1 MWNTISIHA
10 PAKGATRI
18 KSPAVRSCD
27 FNPRSREGSDTEKEN
42 QGGKNNI
49 SIHAPAKGAT
59 RIVMDDAMEF
69 NISIHAPAKGATE
82 CSRRKNWKRHIS
94 IHAPAKGAT
103 HKHFTIN
110 LSILFQS
117 TLPRRE
123 RPNIS
128 QTGEFRMYFN
138 PRSREGSD
146 GASRISRHD
155 QAQFQ
160 STLPRRERREKMKSR
175 TSLMIFQSTLPRR
188 ERP

>member
-146 GASRISRHD
+146 EVSANLLEVCDISIHAPAKGATNL
-155 QAQFQ
+155 Q
-160 STLPRRERREKMKSR
+160 
-175 TSLMIFQSTLPRR
+175 
-188 ERP
+188 